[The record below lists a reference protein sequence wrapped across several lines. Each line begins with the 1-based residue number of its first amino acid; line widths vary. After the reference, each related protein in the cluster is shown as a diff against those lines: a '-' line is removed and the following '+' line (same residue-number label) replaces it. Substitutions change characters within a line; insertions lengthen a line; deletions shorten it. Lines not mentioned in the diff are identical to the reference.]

1 MVSKGAKGPLKLK
14 RNGLAGRGGGGKGLV
29 AQDAELGRQK
39 GWLRFTILE
48 KTFFHYLTHL

>member
-14 RNGLAGRGGGGKGLV
+14 RNGLAAGRGVLI

-48 KTFFHYLTHL
+48 KNFFHYLTHL